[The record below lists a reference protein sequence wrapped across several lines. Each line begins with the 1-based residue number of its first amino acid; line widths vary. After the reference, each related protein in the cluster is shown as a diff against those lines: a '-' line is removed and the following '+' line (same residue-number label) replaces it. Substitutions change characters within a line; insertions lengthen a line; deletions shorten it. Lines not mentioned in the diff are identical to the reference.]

1 MKIGIL
7 KETQK
12 SEKRVS
18 VSPNIAKLLIAKGF
32 EILVEKEA
40 GSASS
45 FKDSD
50 YSEIGALVQNKAT
63 IFKNSIIIFSGR
75 FCNLFVSRMSL
86 SSFFG

>member
-32 EILVEKEA
+32 EILVEKDA

-50 YSEIGALVQNKAT
+50 YSEIGALVENKT
-63 IFKNSIIIFSGR
+63 TVFK
-75 FCNLFVSRMSL
+75 
-86 SSFFG
+86 SFQKRYFFKGSFLKNDFF

>member
-50 YSEIGALVQNKAT
+50 YSEIGALVENKAT
-63 IFKNSIIIFSGR
+63 IFKDAKILIKINFTE
-75 FCNLFVSRMSL
+75 
-86 SSFFG
+86 